1 MSSLREA
8 MPATAALV
16 DELRQALG
24 REKVD
29 AAIASGMRARREH
42 DRLAKEY
49 GPAHAARWLRRQT
62 FPAGA
67 FFAREAGLEVG
78 VELT

>member
-1 MSSLREA
+1 
-8 MPATAALV
+8 MPITAAWV

-29 AAIASGMRARREH
+29 AAIAAGIKAHREH
-42 DRLAKEY
+42 ERLACEF
-49 GPAHAARWLRRQT
+49 GPAHAAAWLKRQR

-78 VELT
+78 VELP